1 MANSESI
8 LRSWGLLR
16 LYRSHKDELL
26 DLALRYYG
34 TLRHLN
40 RGLPAITIGQYRQ
53 KFARFLEHH
62 PLFTIKMMQRK
73 PYIPPYMYQVL
84 SEHLA
89 WYVIEQHWDEI
100 ENYPF

>member
-16 LYRSHKDELL
+16 SYRSHRDDLY
-26 DLALRYYG
+26 DLALRYYV

-40 RGLPAITIGQYRQ
+40 RGLPAITIEQYQQ

-62 PLFTIKMMQRK
+62 HLFTVKIMQRK
-73 PYIPPYMYQVL
+73 TYIPPYMYQVL

-89 WYVIEQHWDEI
+89 RYVIEQHWDDI
-100 ENYPF
+100 KTYPY